1 VLFSGQKK
9 IMNLIKPL
17 LFFIILASLLTQST
31 VFSQTRSAA
40 EFYKFKVSAEG
51 DAFLEDLS
59 KRSFLYFWENSDP
72 KTGLSLDRARTDGS
86 GLPKNHPSY
95 NIASSAATG
104 FALTSYCIAAERKWM
119 SANDLKN
126 RTRNTLDYFAN
137 RSFHKN
143 GWFYHWL
150 DRETGERRWNSEIS
164 SIDTALL
171 LGGVLSV
178 RQCFADDK
186 EIVELATKIYERI
199 DFKWMLNNGKVLSH
213 GWKPETGFLKSVWGD
228 YSENA
233 SLYLLAIGGKNN
245 PIPWQSWY
253 AWKRNWVNYAGYKY
267 LSAKAPIFIH
277 QYSQAWFDFRN
288 KREQYKTFKVDY
300 HRNSEIAT
308 RAHKACNLSLSKRF
322 PGYSENMWGIS
333 ANDSPRGYVVWDC
346 PPASPEIDGTVAPY
360 VAAASLMFA
369 PEIALPVLQEMKAK
383 YGDKIYGRY
392 GFADAFNPT
401 TGWVNPDI
409 IGIDAGIQLIGI
421 ENFRTGNVWKWFMA
435 NPETKNAL
443 KLAKIQ

>member
-1 VLFSGQKK
+1 MLIIFSA
-9 IMNLIKPL
+9 IL
-17 LFFIILASLLTQST
+17 LAQLT
-31 VFSQTRSAA
+31 VFSQTKSAA
-40 EFYKFKVSAEG
+40 EFNKLTISKE
-51 DAFLEDLS
+51 DEAFLEDLS
-59 KRSFLYFWENSDP
+59 KHSFLYFWENSDP
-72 KTGLSLDRARTDGS
+72 KTGLSLDRAKTDGS

-95 NIASSAATG
+95 NISSSASTG
-104 FALTSYCIAAERKWM
+104 FALTSYCIAADRKWIP
-119 SANDLKN
+119 ADEAKT
-126 RTRNTLDYFAN
+126 RTRSTLDYFAN
-137 RSFHKN
+137 RAFHKN

-150 DRETGERRWNSEIS
+150 DKETGDRRWRSEIS

-186 EIVELATKIYERI
+186 EIVKLATQIYDRI
-199 DFKWMLNNGKVLSH
+199 DFKWMLNNDKVLSH

-233 SLYLLAIGGKNN
+233 ILYLLGIGSPTK

-253 AWKRNWVNYAGYKY
+253 AWKRQWVNYAGYKY

-288 KREQYKTFKVDY
+288 KRERYKNFKVDY
-300 HRNSEIAT
+300 HLNSVIAT
-308 RAHKACNLSLSKRF
+308 KAHKACNLSLSQKF
-322 PGYSENMWGIS
+322 PGYSENIWGIS

-346 PPASPEIDGTVAPY
+346 PPAHPDIDGTVAPY

-369 PEIALPVLQEMKAK
+369 PEIALPALKEMKAK

-392 GFADAFNPT
+392 GFADAFNPN
-401 TGWVNPDI
+401 TGWVNADV
-409 IGIDAGIQLIGI
+409 IGIDVGIQLIGI

-435 NPETKNAL
+435 NSEAKNAL
-443 KLAKIQ
+443 KLAKIE

>member
-1 VLFSGQKK
+1 MKLSKFALMLIIFSA
-9 IMNLIKPL
+9 IL
-17 LFFIILASLLTQST
+17 LAQLT
-31 VFSQTRSAA
+31 VFSQTKSAA
-40 EFYKFKVSAEG
+40 EFNKLTISKE
-51 DAFLEDLS
+51 DEAFLEDLS
-59 KRSFLYFWENSDP
+59 KHSFLYFWENSDP
-72 KTGLSLDRARTDGS
+72 KTGLSLDRAKTDGS

-95 NIASSAATG
+95 NISSSASTG
-104 FALTSYCIAAERKWM
+104 FALTSYCIAADRKWIP
-119 SANDLKN
+119 ADEAKT
-126 RTRNTLDYFAN
+126 RTRSTLDYFAN
-137 RSFHKN
+137 RAFHKN

-150 DRETGERRWNSEIS
+150 DKETGDRRWRSEIS

-186 EIVELATKIYERI
+186 EIVKLATQIYDRI
-199 DFKWMLNNGKVLSH
+199 DFKWMLNNDKVLSH

-233 SLYLLAIGGKNN
+233 ILYLLGIGSPTK

-253 AWKRNWVNYAGYKY
+253 AWKRQWVNYAGYKY

-288 KREQYKTFKVDY
+288 KRERYKNFKVDY
-300 HRNSEIAT
+300 HLNSVIAT
-308 RAHKACNLSLSKRF
+308 KAHKACNLSLSQKF
-322 PGYSENMWGIS
+322 PGYSENIWGIS

-346 PPASPEIDGTVAPY
+346 PPAHPDIDGTVAPY

-369 PEIALPVLQEMKAK
+369 PEIALPALKEMKAK

-392 GFADAFNPT
+392 GFADAFNPN
-401 TGWVNPDI
+401 TGWVNADV
-409 IGIDAGIQLIGI
+409 IGIDVGIQLIGI

-435 NPETKNAL
+435 NSEAKNAL
-443 KLAKIQ
+443 KLAKIE